1 MHMHK
6 RTRGFTLIEAMVVLA
21 LLALLMGVATPS
33 FTRMINAQQLRS
45 ASIDLATALSVAR
58 HAAITRR
65 QPVLVD
71 NGDGDWTS
79 GWRIFVDLNGNA
91 SLDGDEPILRVGA
104 PVAAR
109 VRISG
114 NTPVSR
120 YVRYTPTGQTKL
132 LGGAFQAG
140 TITLCHED
148 GQQQVRK
155 LVLSASGR
163 LRTLKEMAGSC

>member
-1 MHMHK
+1 MLT
-6 RTRGFTLIEAMVVLA
+6 RTRGFTLIEAMLVLA
-21 LLALLMGVATPS
+21 LLATLTSIATPA
-33 FTRMINAQQLRS
+33 FARMINAQQLRA
-45 ASIDLATALSVAR
+45 ASIELATALSMAR
-58 HAAITRR
+58 HAAIARR

-79 GWRIFVDLNGNA
+79 GWRVFVDHNGNGVH
-91 SLDGDEPILRVGA
+91 DGDEPILRQGARTAVG
-104 PVAAR
+104 

-120 YVRYTPTGQTKL
+120 YVRYTPTGRAKL

>member
-1 MHMHK
+1 MIT
-6 RTRGFTLIEAMVVLA
+6 RTRGFTLLEAMAVLA
-21 LLALLMGVATPS
+21 LLAILAGVATPS
-33 FTRMINAQQLRS
+33 LGRMIHAQQLRA
-45 ASIDLATALSVAR
+45 ASIELATALSAAR
-58 HAAITRR
+58 HAAIARR

-79 GWRIFVDLNGNA
+79 GWRVFVDHNGNGVH
-91 SLDGDEPILRVGA
+91 DGDEPILRQGA
-104 PVAAR
+104 RTAAG

-120 YVRYTPTGQTKL
+120 YVRYTPTGRAKL

-140 TITLCHED
+140 TISLCHVD
-148 GQQQVRK
+148 GEQAVRR

-163 LRTLKEMAGSC
+163 LRTQQAAAGSC